1 MFFFHVFLHV
11 GLAIYRFDQ
20 LFRHRKT
27 AFSVWNWEGFEHTRF
42 NRVFFYP
49 EDWAPQNSSCLI
61 ENTFLSSIHGGI
73 LLRFP
78 DLPSAG
84 WGDSGELSLF
94 RRHLAAFQ
102 NHERVW
108 GAWKKGAFI
117 PEKVDP
123 DQDMIAHGNSQKS
136 LCLGEYY
143 LGGPEVPYIHDNM
156 LIVPTSFAF

>member
-1 MFFFHVFLHV
+1 MQKPAVETADPKAISAYPRYVYEDLEAEIQLKSIWNFDVFWCFFHVFLHV

-27 AFSVWNWEGFEHTRF
+27 ALSVWNWEGFEHTRF
-42 NRVFFYP
+42 NRVFLSWRLSTPKFFMFDRKYVP
-49 EDWAPQNSSCLI
+49 N
-61 ENTFLSSIHGGI
+61 SSIHGGI

-78 DLPSAG
+78 DLPSG

-117 PEKVDP
+117 PE
-123 DQDMIAHGNSQKS
+123 
-136 LCLGEYY
+136 
-143 LGGPEVPYIHDNM
+143 
-156 LIVPTSFAF
+156 F